1 MIEIEN
7 SSHNQDLIIHVI
19 PNVNF
24 GYKDYEKIKNRIYD
38 NSYALVMEIIE
49 KTLKAI
55 HTPIQI
61 NADVSTTANIKKYYC
76 YNIETYETE
85 EFTNENIS
93 KYDYE
98 TDIIVDL
105 QPIEEHYIKIKIKSV
120 EDGEAVI
127 ITD

>member
-1 MIEIEN
+1 
-7 SSHNQDLIIHVI
+7 
-19 PNVNF
+19 
-24 GYKDYEKIKNRIYD
+24 
-38 NSYALVMEIIE
+38 MEIIE

-61 NADVSTTANIKKYYC
+61 NTDVSTITNIIPNYC
-76 YNIETYETE
+76 YPIETYETE
-85 EFTNENIS
+85 ELSQENIS

-105 QPIEEHYIKIKIKSV
+105 QPIEEHYIKIKIKSI

>member
-7 SSHNQDLIIHVI
+7 SSHNQDLLIHTI
-19 PNVNF
+19 PNVNL
-24 GYKDYEKIKNRIYD
+24 GYTNDEKTKNRIYE
-38 NSYALVMEIIE
+38 NSYALVMEVIE
-49 KTLKAI
+49 KTIEAI

-61 NADVSTTANIKKYYC
+61 NADVSTITNIIPNYC
-76 YNIETYETE
+76 YPVETYETE
-85 EFTNENIS
+85 EFSQEQSS

-98 TDIIVDL
+98 SDIIVDL
-105 QPIEEHYIKIKIKSV
+105 QPIEEHYIKIKIKNI